1 MEALVAVGIL
11 CNVMQ
16 IVTFGK
22 DALHVYRHVRE
33 NGSPDAKLEVYL
45 ADASTNY
52 QKMKDQLSRTLP
64 PTSDQMGIIK
74 IGEEAYQSLQRFRT
88 YFKDLFVEEA
98 SRKGFRGKLKI
109 AKSGIK
115 TLLRG
120 KELEDLEKD
129 FDRYQQLLQ
138 TRLIGR
144 VCDENDAMAILAQDS
159 FNTLDAT
166 EQRMIERLAQGH
178 TELSLLVSEK
188 AIETKSHVS
197 NQHKE
202 TRTTLGN
209 HLSVTEHK
217 LHSHITESTSVI
229 KNDLACRS
237 KTEYAQARHD
247 QILASLRYPEMNGRK
262 NQVVKNFPKTFQW
275 IFSSKGPWNDDST
288 SGDYSTTTDDETS
301 YDDEMSSHRRQ
312 SGHEGIKQESD
323 DTESED
329 DRTISDITDESE
341 SGSTASSVP
350 EPTVFARWLG
360 SESPMFWISGR
371 PASGK
376 STLMKFIATSPDTK
390 QELTAWRHNVKILS
404 HYFWKAGIVMER
416 SLKGFLLSLTH
427 QVLLEN
433 DGLLQR
439 MWEDMPEVR
448 YKWSHTDWDLEQL
461 ENALLWVVKTAEE
474 PFLLVI
480 DGLDECEDLEKQLST
495 LSQRPNILDLL
506 SHVKDVKMCVSS
518 REEYTFI
525 NYFDGV
531 ERLQLHELTK
541 HDIKQFADARLK
553 GLTFSNPEDQW
564 KLLHSIT
571 IRASGVFLWV
581 ALVVDSVA
589 RASRI
594 DNNIEGLI

>member
-217 LHSHITESTSVI
+217 LHSHITESTS
-229 KNDLACRS
+229 
-237 KTEYAQARHD
+237 
-247 QILASLRYPEMNGRK
+247 
-262 NQVVKNFPKTFQW
+262 
-275 IFSSKGPWNDDST
+275 
-288 SGDYSTTTDDETS
+288 
-301 YDDEMSSHRRQ
+301 